1 MTIYDQNSGINDR
14 KNMEYL
20 LVHKLKK
27 MLIFDQQILE
37 VANQKLFIYKILVL
51 NSQNCDWILFSAR
64 TP

>member
-27 MLIFDQQILE
+27 MMIFDQQILE

-51 NSQNCDWILFSAR
+51 NSQNCD
-64 TP
+64 